1 MVQRVFTFYSQ
12 VEPHETIE
20 IISKV
25 VSELK
30 GKVKIDGNVVI
41 AKWRCNNTTTFRH
54 KFTFYVGKDVVRV
67 VTKDSQE
74 LFYNRIKWE
83 FGLNAVLRVW
93 DGFIKTLEQMYTDMN
108 FELESGKFHIT
119 SAKLMSN
126 GIEQTYSSV
135 SISKPSIGGA
145 LLGGALFGGVGAIV
159 GGSGGKTH
167 TIGGTSSNFSDT
179 FLVKVRYSNGL
190 NLEGT
195 ISKMSDIYHKIVAG
209 LIETSADL
217 KQDGER

>member
-1 MVQRVFTFYSQ
+1 MAQRVFTFYSQ

-30 GKVKIDGNVVI
+30 GKTKIDGNVVI

-74 LFYNRIKWE
+74 PFYSHIKWE
-83 FGLNAVLRVW
+83 FRLNAVLRVW
-93 DGFIKTLEQMYTDMN
+93 DGFIKTLEQMYPDMN
-108 FELESGKFHIT
+108 FELESGKFYIV

-167 TIGGTSSNFSDT
+167 TIGGTSSDFANT

-190 NLEGT
+190 NLEGK
-195 ISKMSDIYHKIVAG
+195 ISKTSSIYHKIVTG
-209 LIETSADL
+209 MVESNENI
-217 KQDGER
+217 